1 MRTIFAVWFAVILTD
16 LSPATAAGGF
26 FGFCGPGCHAT
37 VRSMCVVDGWGR
49 GATVSNECP
58 VTTRPR
64 PPCPPG
70 YVWSRS
76 FQACKLTVRDWVGG
90 SY

>member
-1 MRTIFAVWFAVILTD
+1 MRTLFAVLFAVILSD
-16 LSPATAAGGF
+16 LSPASAANS
-26 FGFCGPGCHAT
+26 CGPGCHAT
-37 VRSMCVVDGWGR
+37 VRGACVVDGWGR

-64 PPCPPG
+64 PPCPHG

-76 FQACKLTVRDWVGG
+76 FRACKLTVRDWVGG
-90 SY
+90 SF